1 MRSRLRST
9 NPDIPLFMR
18 ASANPGGVG
27 GWWVRKMFI
36 DGAPWGEKFP
46 AFDIETDSVLTFPR
60 SHPKH
65 GKPLFYRRFIP
76 ARLEDNPYLF
86 EDGQYEAN
94 LLSLPESQRRQL
106 LEGDWDVVEGA
117 AFPEFRRGV
126 HTCEPFEIPEG
137 WTRFRA
143 ADYGYSAP
151 GAVLWF
157 AVDFDG
163 NLYVYREL
171 YQKGLNAEDF
181 ADKVLEME
189 QNENIKYGML
199 DSSVWHRRG
208 DVGPPI
214 AETMIRRGCRWT
226 PADRSPGSRI
236 AGKLELHRRLKEY
249 PTGQLDD
256 EGNPVSKP
264 SLVIFSTCTN
274 LIRTFPLLPLDK
286 NKPEDVDTDSEDH
299 LYDALRY
306 GVMSRPSKPKES
318 FGSQLRV
325 AQSRNTFEPSDAVFG
340 Y

>member
-1 MRSRLRST
+1 
-9 NPDIPLFMR
+9 MR

-46 AFDIETDSVLTFPR
+46 AFDIETENVLSYPR

-76 ARLEDNPYLF
+76 ARLDDNPYLF

-117 AFPEFRRGV
+117 AFPEFRRTI
-126 HTCEPFEIPEG
+126 HTCSPFEIPAG
-137 WTRFRA
+137 WMRFRA
-143 ADYGYSAP
+143 ADWGYSQPAC
-151 GAVLWF
+151 VLWF
-157 AVDFDG
+157 AVDWDG

-171 YQKGLNAEDF
+171 YTKGVVADEF
-181 ADKVLEME
+181 ADMVLEME
-189 QNENIKYGML
+189 QGENIKYGLL
-199 DSSVWHRRG
+199 DSSVWHKRG

-214 AETMIRRGCRWT
+214 AETMIQRGCRWS

-236 AGKLELHRRLKEY
+236 AGKLEIHRRLAEKPIGE
-249 PTGQLDD
+249 LDN
-256 EGNPVSKP
+256 EGNEVKKP
-264 SLVIFSTCTN
+264 GLIIFDNCVN
-274 LIRTFPLLPLDK
+274 LIRTLPILPVDK
-286 NKPEDVDTDSEDH
+286 NKPEDVDTDAEDH
-299 LYDALRY
+299 AYDALRY
-306 GVMSRPSKPKES
+306 GVMSRPMRPRSEFES
-318 FGSQLRV
+318 TIRR
-325 AQSRNTFEPSDAVFG
+325 ADKSDSFQPADSVFG